1 MFCYLDAKKSRWV
14 PLCACIIG
22 NENSKFKRLNGK
34 WSLGGVILYFIVL
47 YCIVLY
53 CIVLYCIV
61 LYFIV
66 LYCIVLYCIVLY
78 CIVLYCIV
86 LYCIFATHKIYNNKR
101 DNRKIQEVAREPKK
115 KP

>member
-34 WSLGGVILYFIVL
+34 WSLGGVILY
-47 YCIVLY
+47 
-53 CIVLYCIV
+53 
-61 LYFIV
+61 
-66 LYCIVLYCIVLY
+66 